1 MSKKDIDKF
10 PSIDNVHEVLSD
22 LTGLFDD
29 RNKLLDTMFREDK
42 YKEFLLAEN
51 MQQLAEAD
59 KRDDSANGRIKKD
72 LANGYEVLKA
82 KTTMQKFANFISP
95 SSIPPMDLTS
105 ADDFTDDEATEEE
118 EAPVEKEAPEK
129 GEKGD
134 KGDDGADG
142 ADAEVVKPDKP
153 KPKSRVFSWQRQQT
167 PKLKLAEGGA
177 VAPSPMMN
185 SLTPQAG
192 QRPEGKSGVKS
203 LESLGLVGKKNV
215 ASELTEDLGLE
226 EYKKA
231 LADAMALP
239 LKAVAAG
246 LAGLMDNMDVPGGE
260 GAAIEG
266 QVAKVGKTFGVK
278 TKKKKKD
285 KKSGGFGIGSMLK
298 MLLPFG
304 MGASRPK
311 GKSKFSKQNYD
322 QGRLSLKDFEKMG
335 KGDPNWDPKHE
346 YQVYMDEIGTNQR
359 RFEEGDPT
367 LTAFSGGPSLAPD
380 TLSTQG
386 DTKID
391 AMRNSI
397 TNITQGAKNMF
408 MKSKAV
414 TQVRAA
420 TGLISRLLGKVQPA
434 TEGSQYNNQDI
445 NSLTNQVI
453 MDNEMN
459 MSELNQLTIKGIGES
474 EMSSE
479 SIMKAIASMGSNKG
493 MGIGESDPLPP
504 APLRPSKHLLHS
516 ISIVDGGQ
524 TPNDVV

>member
-1 MSKKDIDKF
+1 MKDIDKF
-10 PSIDNVHEVLSD
+10 PSIENVHEVLSD

-42 YKEFLLAEN
+42 YKDFLLAEN

-72 LANGYEVLKA
+72 LENGYEVLKA
-82 KTTMQKFANFISP
+82 KTTMKKFANFISP
-95 SSIPPMDLTS
+95 GSIPPIDLTS
-105 ADDFTDDEATEEE
+105 SDDYNEDDDYEEE

-129 GEKGD
+129 GDKGD

-153 KPKSRVFSWQRQQT
+153 KPKSRVFSWQKQQT
-167 PKLKLAEGGA
+167 PKLKLQEGGA

-185 SLTPQAG
+185 SLTPTAG
-192 QRPEGKSGVKS
+192 QRPETKSGVKS

-246 LAGLMDNMDVPGGE
+246 LAGLLDNMDVPGGE
-260 GAAIEG
+260 TAALEG

-278 TKKKKKD
+278 TKKKQKKD
-285 KKSGGFGIGSMLK
+285 KEDKQNPLLSIARL
-298 MLLPFG
+298 LLPFG
-304 MGASRPK
+304 LGAKRKKPKQESYQIATEKKQSFDMYGNIIDSSSSYSDSRDEPK
-311 GKSKFSKQNYD
+311 
-322 QGRLSLKDFEKMG
+322 
-335 KGDPNWDPKHE
+335 
-346 YQVYMDEIGTNQR
+346 
-359 RFEEGDPT
+359 
-367 LTAFSGGPSLAPD
+367 GGPSLVRSAPGYLGIGGASHEPVAPD
-380 TLSTQG
+380 TLSTSG

-397 TNITQGAKNMF
+397 TNITQGAKNM
-408 MKSKAV
+408 MANAPMVRGIKAAGGVISK
-414 TQVRAA
+414 
-420 TGLISRLLGKVQPA
+420 LLGKVQPA
-434 TEGSQYNNQDI
+434 SEGSQYNSQDI
-445 NSLTNQVI
+445 NTLTNQV
-453 MDNEMN
+453 MMENEQMF
-459 MSELNQLTIKGIGES
+459 NQQTDIALGAMGD
-474 EMSSE
+474 SSDE
-479 SIMKAIASMGSNKG
+479 GTKAIMAAIAKMGNTP
-493 MGIGESDPLPP
+493 MGIGEEDPLPP
-504 APLRPSKHLLHS
+504 APLKPSKHLLHS

-524 TPNDVV
+524 TPHDIV

>member
-1 MSKKDIDKF
+1 MKDIDKF
-10 PSIDNVHEVLSD
+10 PSIENVHEVLSD

-95 SSIPPMDLTS
+95 GSIPPMDLTS

-118 EAPVEKEAPEK
+118 EPPVEKEKTQEP
-129 GEKGD
+129 EKGD
-134 KGDDGADG
+134 KGDDGEDGADG
-142 ADAEVVKPDKP
+142 ADAQPEKP

-167 PKLKLAEGGA
+167 PKLKLAEGG
-177 VAPSPMMN
+177 VVPPSPMMN
-185 SLTPQAG
+185 ALTPTAG
-192 QRPEGKSGVKS
+192 QRPETKSGVKS

-215 ASELTEDLGLE
+215 ATELTEDLGLE

-246 LAGLMDNMDVPGGE
+246 LAGLMDSIDVPGGE
-260 GAAIEG
+260 GAALEG
-266 QVAKVGKTFGVK
+266 QVSKIGKTFGVK
-278 TKKKKKD
+278 SGKKKKKKEKD
-285 KKSGGFGIGSMLK
+285 KDKRNLLLEAARL
-298 MLLPFG
+298 LLPFG
-304 MGASRPK
+304 LGARKPK
-311 GKSKFSKQNYD
+311 
-322 QGRLSLKDFEKMG
+322 
-335 KGDPNWDPKHE
+335 P
-346 YQVYMDEIGTNQR
+346 QVQR
-359 RFEEGDPT
+359 RVTTTNYSNVNGEISYDSSDTGFQDVPQ
-367 LTAFSGGPSLAPD
+367 GGPSLVRSAPGYLGVGGASHPPEAPD
-380 TLSTQG
+380 SISTQG
-386 DTKID
+386 STRLDKV
-391 AMRNSI
+391 RNTFNTI
-397 TNITQGAKNMF
+397 KQGAKKAF
-408 MKSKAV
+408 MSSSTGMAIS
-414 TQVRAA
+414 A
-420 TGLISRLLGKVQPA
+420 TTSVLNKILGGVQPA
-434 TEGSQYNNQDI
+434 EKGSQYEKQDI

-459 MSELNQLTIKGIGES
+459 MSELNQLTIKGATGEAD
-474 EMSSE
+474 MSSE

-504 APLRPSKHLLHS
+504 APLKPSKHLLHS